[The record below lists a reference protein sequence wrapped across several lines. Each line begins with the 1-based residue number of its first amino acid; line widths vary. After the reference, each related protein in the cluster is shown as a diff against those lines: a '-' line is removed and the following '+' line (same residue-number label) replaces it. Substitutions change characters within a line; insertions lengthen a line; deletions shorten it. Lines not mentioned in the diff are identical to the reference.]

1 VDTVTA
7 SARINT
13 EVVDVVTVGT
23 TANGVETVDQ
33 LVVTPAVM
41 MMEVVVVMEV
51 TAAEEMTC
59 SLTEEVHRA
68 AAVTIVGLEKTT
80 VTVAAIAM
88 T

>member
-41 MMEVVVVMEV
+41 MMEVVAAMEV

-59 SLTEEVHRA
+59 SPTEEVHRA
-68 AAVTIVGLEKTT
+68 VAVTIVGLEKTT